1 MAWATGDLTDI
12 TNVVS
17 GLIQYA
23 IDHAN
28 PAISNVKVYC
38 HSPDTS
44 RKHDGY
50 CHLTLYLLHV
60 GRDPYWRNT
69 PVSGPRPQLNDAQPL
84 SLNLSYLLT
93 AWCDLDYAS
102 EQRAMSVA
110 LQAIHSQPIV
120 TQTIIQAQSL
130 GQYLPDGEFTM
141 SIEADT
147 IEEMSRLWQ
156 AITAPIRLSALIR
169 VGVVFI
175 QAPATPPVPWPAPT
189 VANLSVSPD
198 PSAAPKAPLLYA
210 GGGVIMQP
218 GLPPGDPNQVT
229 AASGPLTTAGGGSLV
244 IAGNGLNLITP
255 AHAFLSVPGTATEW
269 DVTPWLQG
277 AVEAGQ
283 ITLVL
288 PSSYA
293 DPASALPAP
302 PAATPLPGLYNF
314 TLGTSAPKTRAN
326 TIPIVIAPRVDQMVY
341 PPELKAN
348 PSGVYSVVGAGFI
361 PGSTQVRLG
370 QLPPLTATNA
380 SPPGA
385 GEFHVVTAGTGISFK
400 LPSPKPPKGAYP
412 VAIQTNGIA
421 AAPGWVVVVQ

>member
-23 IDHAN
+23 IDHAK
-28 PAISNVKVYC
+28 PAIGNVKVYC

-69 PVSGPRPQLNDAQPL
+69 PVSGPRPQLSNAQPL

-120 TQTIIQAQSL
+120 TQNIVQAQSL

-169 VGVVFI
+169 VGVVFV
-175 QAPATPPVPWPAPT
+175 QAPVTPSPPSPAPT

-198 PSAAPKAPLLYA
+198 PSATPTAPLLYA
-210 GGGVIMQP
+210 GGGVVMQP
-218 GLPPGDPNQVT
+218 GLPPGDPDLVT
-229 AASGPLTTAGGGSLV
+229 AATGPLTTVGGGSLAV
-244 IAGNGLNLITP
+244 AGNGLNLP
-255 AHAFLSVPGTATEW
+255 AAAHAFLSVPGTSTEW
-269 DVTPWLQG
+269 NVTAWLHGTAQ
-277 AVEAGQ
+277 AGR

-288 PSSYA
+288 PASYA
-293 DPASALPAP
+293 DPATALPAP
-302 PAATPLPGLYNF
+302 PAATPLPGLYSL
-314 TLGTSAPKTRAN
+314 TLGTTTPKTRTNA
-326 TIPIVIAPRVDQMVY
+326 IPVAVAPRVDQMVY
-341 PPELKAN
+341 PPELKSG
-348 PSGVYSVVGAGFI
+348 PGGVYSVAGAGFV
-361 PGSTQVRLG
+361 PAGTTVSLG
-370 QLPPLTATNA
+370 PLPLAATNA

-385 GEFHVVTAGTGISFK
+385 GQFNVTPAGTGISFK
-400 LPSPKPPKGAYP
+400 LPHPNPPKGAYP
-412 VAIQTNGIA
+412 VAIQTNGVA
-421 AAPGWVVVVQ
+421 AAPGWVVVVP